1 MTDPLPQRELEPQV
15 ATVELTQDNFNQ
27 TVEDNDIVLLDF
39 WAEWCG
45 PCKTFGPIFE
55 KVSEQHDDITFGKID
70 TDEQQALGAAFEV
83 RSIPTIMAIRDGV
96 MVFKQA
102 GVLPEAALEDLI
114 KQVKDLDMD
123 EVKKEVEEHQAHA
136 G

>member
-1 MTDPLPQRELEPQV
+1 M

-27 TVEDNDIVLLDF
+27 TVEDSDILLLDF

-55 KVSEQHDDITFGKID
+55 KVSEQHDDVTFGKVD

-123 EVKKEVEEHQAHA
+123 EVKKEIEEHQGHA

>member
-1 MTDPLPQRELEPQV
+1 M

-27 TVEDNDIVLLDF
+27 TIEDNDIVLLDF

-55 KVSEQHDDITFGKID
+55 KVSEQHEDVTFGKID

-123 EVKKEVEEHQAHA
+123 DVKQEIEEHEAHA
-136 G
+136 S

>member
-1 MTDPLPQRELEPQV
+1 M
-15 ATVELTQDNFNQ
+15 ATIELTADNFNE

-45 PCKTFGPIFE
+45 PCRTFGPIYE
-55 KVSEQHDDITFGKID
+55 KVSEQHGDLTFGKID
-70 TDEQQALGAAFEV
+70 TDAQQELGAAFGI
-83 RSIPTIMAIRDGV
+83 RSIPTLMVIRDGV

-114 KQVKDLDMD
+114 TQVRDLDMD
-123 EVKKEVEEHQAHA
+123 EVRAEIEDHEEHQAHSA
-136 G
+136 

>member
-1 MTDPLPQRELEPQV
+1 M
-15 ATVELTQDNFNQ
+15 ATVELTADNFND

-45 PCKTFGPIFE
+45 PCRTFGPIFE
-55 KVSEQHDDITFGKID
+55 KVSEDHDDITFGKID
-70 TDEQQALGAAFEV
+70 TDAQQELGAAFDV
-83 RSIPTIMAIRDGV
+83 RSIPTIAAIRDGV

-114 KQVKDLDMD
+114 GQIRDLDMD
-123 EVKKEVEEHQAHA
+123 EVRSEVAEHQAHSS
-136 G
+136 

>member
-1 MTDPLPQRELEPQV
+1 M

-27 TVEDNDIVLLDF
+27 TVEDNNIVLLDF

-55 KVSEQHDDITFGKID
+55 KVSEQHEDVTFGKID

-123 EVKKEVEEHQAHA
+123 DVKKEIEEHEAHA
-136 G
+136 S

>member
-1 MTDPLPQRELEPQV
+1 M

-55 KVSEQHDDITFGKID
+55 KVSEQHDDVTFGKID

-123 EVKKEVEEHQAHA
+123 EVKKEIEEHQAHA
-136 G
+136 

>member
-1 MTDPLPQRELEPQV
+1 M

-27 TVEDNDIVLLDF
+27 TVEDSEILLLDF

-55 KVSEQHDDITFGKID
+55 KVSEEHDDVTFGKID
-70 TDEQQALGAAFEV
+70 TDEQQELGAAFGI

-114 KQVKDLDMD
+114 KQVRDLDMD
-123 EVKKEVEEHQAHA
+123 EVKQEIEEHQAHA
-136 G
+136 S

>member
-1 MTDPLPQRELEPQV
+1 M

-55 KVSEQHDDITFGKID
+55 KVSEQHDDVTFGKID

-83 RSIPTIMAIRDGV
+83 RSIPTVMAIRDGV

-114 KQVKDLDMD
+114 EQVKDLDMD
-123 EVKKEVEEHQAHA
+123 EVKKEIAEHEAHSD
-136 G
+136 

>member
-1 MTDPLPQRELEPQV
+1 V

-27 TVEDNDIVLLDF
+27 TVEDSDILLLDF

-55 KVSEQHDDITFGKID
+55 KVSAQHDDVTFGKID

-114 KQVKDLDMD
+114 RQVRDLDMD
-123 EVKKEVEEHQAHA
+123 EVKKEIAEHEAHA

>member
-1 MTDPLPQRELEPQV
+1 M
-15 ATVELTQDNFNQ
+15 ATIELTADNFND

-45 PCKTFGPIFE
+45 PCRTFGPIFE
-55 KVSEQHDDITFGKID
+55 KVSEEHSDVTFGKID
-70 TDEQQALGAAFEV
+70 TDAQQELGAAFGI
-83 RSIPTIMAIRDGV
+83 RSIPTLMVIRDGV

-114 KQVKDLDMD
+114 AQVRDLDM
-123 EVKKEVEEHQAHA
+123 EQVRAEVEEHEAHSA
-136 G
+136 

>member
-1 MTDPLPQRELEPQV
+1 M
-15 ATVELTQDNFNQ
+15 ATVELTADNFND

-39 WAEWCG
+39 WADWCG

-55 KVSEQHDDITFGKID
+55 KVSEEHDDITFGKVD
-70 TDEQQALGAAFEV
+70 TDDQQELGAAFDV
-83 RSIPTIMAIRDGV
+83 RSIPTIAAIRDGV

-114 KQVKDLDMD
+114 RQIRDLDMD
-123 EVKKEVEEHQAHA
+123 QVKSEIEEHQAQ
-136 G
+136 GS

>member
-1 MTDPLPQRELEPQV
+1 MS
-15 ATVELTQDNFNQ
+15 TVELTADNFND

-55 KVSEQHDDITFGKID
+55 KVSDEHDDITFGKID
-70 TDEQQALGAAFEV
+70 TDVQQELGAAFEV
-83 RSIPTIMAIRDGV
+83 RSIPTIAAIRDGV

-114 KQVKDLDMD
+114 RQIRDLDMD
-123 EVKKEVEEHQAHA
+123 EVKSEISEHQAHSN
-136 G
+136 

>member
-1 MTDPLPQRELEPQV
+1 M

-55 KVSEQHDDITFGKID
+55 KVSEQHEDVTFGKID

-123 EVKKEVEEHQAHA
+123 QVKQEIADHEAHA
-136 G
+136 S

>member
-1 MTDPLPQRELEPQV
+1 M
-15 ATVELTQDNFNQ
+15 ATVELTQDNFND
-27 TVEDNDIVLLDF
+27 TVEESEILLLDF

-70 TDEQQALGAAFEV
+70 TDEQQALGAAFGI

-96 MVFKQA
+96 MVFQQA

-114 KQVKDLDMD
+114 TQVKDLDMD
-123 EVKKEVEEHQAHA
+123 EVKQQIEEHAAHA
-136 G
+136 S

>member
-1 MTDPLPQRELEPQV
+1 V
-15 ATVELTQDNFNQ
+15 ATLELTADNFNE
-27 TVEDNDIVLLDF
+27 TVESNDIVLLDF

-45 PCKTFGPIFE
+45 PCRTFGPIFE
-55 KVSEQHDDITFGKID
+55 KVSGEHDDVVFGKID
-70 TDEQQALGAAFEV
+70 TDAEQELGAAFGI
-83 RSIPTIMAIRDGV
+83 RSIPTLMVIREGV

-114 KQVKDLDMD
+114 TQVRDLDMD
-123 EVKKEVEEHQAHA
+123 EVRSEIEEHAAHEAQA

>member
-1 MTDPLPQRELEPQV
+1 M

-27 TVEDNDIVLLDF
+27 TVEDSEILLLDF

-55 KVSEQHDDITFGKID
+55 KVSEEHDDVTFGKID
-70 TDEQQALGAAFEV
+70 TDEQQALGAAFGI

-114 KQVKDLDMD
+114 KQVRDLDMD
-123 EVKKEVEEHQAHA
+123 EVKQEIEEHQAHA
-136 G
+136 S

>member
-1 MTDPLPQRELEPQV
+1 M